1 MRCALVLAAVTAAFT
16 GEVHAAAE
24 SSPVGKPGHWQITTI
39 APAFGT
45 STIEACIT
53 ESDSIAAPADGRD
66 CTVPEVKHAGDQVIV
81 NVVCK
86 TKLGEERTSTLY
98 TGDFTTWYR
107 GIMKMTFDP
116 PTAGLANKGVT
127 LDAKYG
133 APNALRAQ
141 PARNE
146 KSPRRAHARTKSSSK
161 CAVTWHALHGMTRPN
176 Q

>member
-1 MRCALVLAAVTAAFT
+1 MRCALVLATVTAAFT
-16 GEVHAAAE
+16 AEVHAAAE
-24 SSPVGKPGHWQITTI
+24 SLPVRKPGHWQITTI

-66 CTVPEVKHAGDQVIV
+66 CAAPEVKHAGDQVIV

-107 GIMKMTFDP
+107 GIMKMTFDL
-116 PTAGLANKGVT
+116 PTAGLANMGVT
-127 LDAKYG
+127 LDAKFVG
-133 APNALRAQ
+133 PECPATQ
-141 PARNE
+141 PAA
-146 KSPRRAHARTKSSSK
+146 K
-161 CAVTWHALHGMTRPN
+161 
-176 Q
+176 